1 MALSPAIMKTYG
13 RIDIAFSYGK
23 GSYLFSEDGKKYLDY
38 ATGIAV
44 NSFGHSHPRLVEVLK
59 DQSSK
64 LWHVSVSYTHL
75 TLPTNREV

>member
-13 RIDIAFSYGK
+13 RIDIAFSYGI

-44 NSFGHSHPRLVEVLK
+44 NSLVILIQ
-59 DQSSK
+59 D
-64 LWHVSVSYTHL
+64 
-75 TLPTNREV
+75 